1 MERRK
6 FFSLAPFGVLG
17 IAALAKG
24 ETPTEPTGSVTK
36 KAMQLTIKGPDGKE
50 YHPLVVAKDD
60 TTYEE
65 VPQQKIELFS
75 GPYERFRV
83 SSNGLGV
90 GTSFPNS
97 KITFIHNGNETM
109 SL

>member
-24 ETPTEPTGSVTK
+24 EAPTEVTGSATK
-36 KAMQLTIKGPDGKE
+36 KAMALTIKGPDGKD

-60 TTYEE
+60 DTYEE
-65 VPQQKIELFS
+65 VPMPKMELLTIS
-75 GPYERFRV
+75 QERYRV
-83 SSNGLGV
+83 SSNGLGIGV
-90 GTSFPNS
+90 NAPSQKMVFV
-97 KITFIHNGNETM
+97 HDGNETM

>member
-6 FFSLAPFGVLG
+6 FFSLAPFGLVG

-24 ETPTEPTGSVTK
+24 ETPTEPTGSVMK
-36 KAMQLTIKGPDGKE
+36 KAMTLTIKGPDGKD

-65 VPQQKIELFS
+65 VPQQKMELFS

-83 SSNGLGV
+83 SNNGLGI
-90 GTSFPNS
+90 GTSVTNS
-97 KITFIHNGNETM
+97 KITFIHDGKETM
-109 SL
+109 RL

>member
-6 FFSLAPFGVLG
+6 FFGLAPLGLLG

-24 ETPTEPTGSVTK
+24 DTQTEVTGSVTK
-36 KAMQLTIKGPDGKE
+36 KAMALTIKGPDGKD

-60 TTYEE
+60 DTYEE
-65 VPQQKIELFS
+65 VPMPKFELLTAS
-75 GPYERFRV
+75 QERFRV
-83 SSNGLGV
+83 SNNSLGIGV
-90 GTSFPNS
+90 SAPS
-97 KITFIHNGNETM
+97 QKMVFIHDGNETM